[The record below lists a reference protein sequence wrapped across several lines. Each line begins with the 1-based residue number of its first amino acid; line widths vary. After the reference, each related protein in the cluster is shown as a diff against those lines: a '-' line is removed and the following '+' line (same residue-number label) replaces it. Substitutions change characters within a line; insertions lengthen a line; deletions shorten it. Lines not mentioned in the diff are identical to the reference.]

1 MRAQHNIASIKEL
14 AMHTL
19 TVLREPAQNFAG
31 GIRFTMMDGSTRV
44 ICWVSREALDR
55 LSRGNTCQQDPM
67 VSFEQHRG
75 RIEQL
80 ARQRYDAGERSP
92 IVMTFDLETC
102 ADPRRF
108 AAMQ

>member
-1 MRAQHNIASIKEL
+1 MHTQQSIAATNEP
-14 AMHTL
+14 AMHTV
-19 TVLREPAQNFAG
+19 TVLMEPAQNFAG
-31 GIRFTMMDGSTRV
+31 GIRFTMMDGPTLV

-67 VSFEQHRG
+67 VCFERHRG

-92 IVMTFDLETC
+92 KVMTFDLETV
-102 ADPRRF
+102 R
-108 AAMQ
+108 

>member
-1 MRAQHNIASIKEL
+1 
-14 AMHTL
+14 MHTQQSIAATNERAMATV

-31 GIRFTMMDGSTRV
+31 GIRFTMMDGATLV

-67 VSFEQHRG
+67 VCFERHRG

-80 ARQRYDAGERSP
+80 AKQRYDAGERSP
-92 IVMTFDLETC
+92 IVMTFDIETV
-102 ADPRRF
+102 R
-108 AAMQ
+108 